1 MTVLQIL
8 FIMLGIL
15 LGIVLLCLGVI
26 YLEKRIPVKQYD
38 ERQLSARARAH
49 RLSFWV
55 GYAYF
60 LAVVIIL
67 MGQIDGEK
75 KVEPFLLVFAG
86 LILQALVLHTY
97 SILSD
102 AALPL
107 SERPLY
113 PITCFTFVGCLQ
125 LTQFC
130 NQLRWGIPGL
140 TGRGAADWVFLM
152 TGISFLYLS
161 VLHLIQW
168 LRGRK
173 E

>member
-26 YLEKRIPVKQYD
+26 YLEKKAPTKNYD

-125 LTQFC
+125 LIQFC

-161 VLHLIQW
+161 LLHLIQW

>member
-1 MTVLQIL
+1 MSILQII

-26 YLEKRIPVKQYD
+26 FLEKKIPTKQYD
-38 ERQLSARARAH
+38 ERQMSARARAH

-55 GYAYF
+55 GYAYS

-67 MGQIDGEK
+67 VGQIDGEK

-107 SERPLY
+107 SEKPMY
-113 PITCFTFVGCLQ
+113 PITCFTFVGCLH
-125 LTQFC
+125 LTQFY
-130 NQLRWGIPGL
+130 NQLRWSMPGL
-140 TGRGAADWVFLM
+140 IGRGASDWVFLM
-152 TGISFLYLS
+152 TGVSFLYLS
-161 VLHLIQW
+161 ALHLIQW
-168 LRGRK
+168 LRSRK

>member
-8 FIMLGIL
+8 FIMLGSL

-26 YLEKRIPVKQYD
+26 YLEKRIPGKNYD
-38 ERQLSARARAH
+38 ERQLHARTRAH

-55 GYAYF
+55 GFVYY
-60 LAVVIIL
+60 LIVTGGL
-67 MGQIDGEK
+67 MKQVDGEK
-75 KVEPFLLVFAG
+75 TVEPFLMVFVG

-113 PITCFTFVGCLQ
+113 PIACFTFVGCLQ
-125 LTQFC
+125 LTQFF

>member
-1 MTVLQIL
+1 MSTMKIIL
-8 FIMLGIL
+8 WMLGIL

-26 YLEKRIPVKQYD
+26 YLEKRIPGKNYD
-38 ERQLSARARAH
+38 ERQLHARTRAH

-55 GYAYF
+55 GFVYY
-60 LAVVIIL
+60 LIVTVIL
-67 MGQIDGEK
+67 MKQVDGEK
-75 KVEPFLLVFAG
+75 TVEPFLLVFVG

>member
-1 MTVLQIL
+1 MLFQIYGETAG
-8 FIMLGIL
+8 FQL
-15 LGIVLLCLGVI
+15 LG
-26 YLEKRIPVKQYD
+26 
-38 ERQLSARARAH
+38 
-49 RLSFWV
+49 W
-55 GYAYF
+55 
-60 LAVVIIL
+60 L
-67 MGQIDGEK
+67 M
-75 KVEPFLLVFAG
+75 VFVG

-113 PITCFTFVGCLQ
+113 PITCFAFVGCLQ

-140 TGRGAADWVFLM
+140 TGRGAADWVLLV

>member
-1 MTVLQIL
+1 MSMMKIIL
-8 FIMLGIL
+8 WMLGTL
-15 LGIVLLCLGVI
+15 MGIVFLCLGVI
-26 YLEKRIPVKQYD
+26 YLEKRMPGKQYD
-38 ERQLSARARAH
+38 ERQLHARTRAH

-55 GYAYF
+55 GFAYY
-60 LAVVIIL
+60 LVVTVVL
-67 MGQIDGEK
+67 MKQVDGEK
-75 KVEPFLLVFAG
+75 TVEPFLLVFVG

-107 SERPLY
+107 SEKPLY
-113 PITCFTFVGCLQ
+113 PIACFTFVGCLQ
-125 LTQFC
+125 LTQFY

-161 VLHLIQW
+161 LLHLIQW

>member
-1 MTVLQIL
+1 MNTWKIIL
-8 FIMLGIL
+8 WMLGIL

-26 YLEKRIPVKQYD
+26 YFEKKLPAKNYD
-38 ERQLSARARAH
+38 ERQLGARARAH

-55 GYAYF
+55 GFAYY
-60 LAVVIIL
+60 LGVVVLLIR
-67 MGQIDGEK
+67 QVEGEK
-75 KVEPFLLVFAG
+75 TVEPFLLVFSG

-140 TGRGAADWVFLM
+140 TGRGAADWVLLM

-168 LRGRK
+168 MRGRK

>member
-26 YLEKRIPVKQYD
+26 YLEKKAPAKNYD

>member
-15 LGIVLLCLGVI
+15 LGIVILCLGVI
-26 YLEKRIPVKQYD
+26 YLEKKAPTKNYD

-125 LTQFC
+125 LTQFF
-130 NQLRWGIPGL
+130 NQLRWGIPCL

>member
-1 MTVLQIL
+1 MTILKML
-8 FIMLGIL
+8 FILLGIL

-26 YLEKRIPVKQYD
+26 YLERKVPVKQYD
-38 ERQLSARARAH
+38 ERQLHARARAH

-55 GYAYF
+55 GFAYY
-60 LAVVIIL
+60 LAVVILLIRQVE
-67 MGQIDGEK
+67 GAK
-75 KVEPFLLVFAG
+75 TVEPFLLVFAG

-107 SERPLY
+107 SEKPWY
-113 PITCFTFVGCLQ
+113 PIASFTFVGSVQ
-125 LTQFC
+125 LIRFFSE
-130 NQLRWGIPGL
+130 LGRGLPSL
-140 TGRGAADWVFLM
+140 TGRGAADWVFLLC
-152 TGISFLYLS
+152 GISFLYLS
-161 VLHLIQW
+161 LLHLIQW

>member
-1 MTVLQIL
+1 MNMLYLIL
-8 FIMLGIL
+8 LICGVL

-26 YLEKRIPVKQYD
+26 YLEKRIPAKQYD
-38 ERQLSARARAH
+38 ERQLHARTRAH

-55 GYAYF
+55 GFAYY
-60 LAVVIIL
+60 LVVTVVLIR
-67 MGQIDGEK
+67 QVDGK
-75 KVEPFLLVFAG
+75 KTVEPFLLVFVG

-107 SERPLY
+107 SEKPLY
-113 PITCFTFVGCLQ
+113 PIACFTFVGCLQ
-125 LTQFC
+125 LTQFY

>member
-15 LGIVLLCLGVI
+15 LGIVILCLGVI
-26 YLEKRIPVKQYD
+26 YLEKKAPAKNYD
-38 ERQLSARARAH
+38 ERQLHARARAH

-55 GYAYF
+55 GFIYS
-60 LAVVIIL
+60 LLVVILLI
-67 MGQIDGEK
+67 QQVDGEK
-75 KVEPFLLVFAG
+75 TVEPFLLVFTG
-86 LILQALVLHTY
+86 LILQAIVLHTY

-107 SERPLY
+107 SEKPWVAIL
-113 PITCFTFVGCLQ
+113 CFTLVGCLQ
-125 LTQFC
+125 LTQFVVEYRRG
-130 NQLRWGIPGL
+130 LPGL
-140 TGRGAADWVFLM
+140 TGREAADWVYLM

>member
-1 MTVLQIL
+1 MSVLQTIFL
-8 FIMLGIL
+8 VLGIL

-26 YLEKRIPVKQYD
+26 YLEKKLPVKQYD

-60 LAVVIIL
+60 LTVVLIL
-67 MGQIDGEK
+67 IRQVDGEK
-75 KVEPFLLVFAG
+75 TVEPFLLVFAG

-107 SERPLY
+107 SEKPLY
-113 PITCFTFVGCLQ
+113 PIICFTFMGCLH
-125 LTQFC
+125 LTQF
-130 NQLRWGIPGL
+130 NNLLRRGVPGL
-140 TGRGAADWVFLM
+140 SGRGASDWVFLM

-161 VLHLIQW
+161 LLHLIQW
-168 LRGRK
+168 LRSRK

>member
-1 MTVLQIL
+1 MTVLQIA
-8 FIMLGIL
+8 FILLGIL

-26 YLEKRIPVKQYD
+26 YLEKRIPAKQYD
-38 ERQLSARARAH
+38 ERQLHARARAH
-49 RLSFWV
+49 RLSLWV
-55 GYAYF
+55 GFAYY
-60 LAVVIIL
+60 LVVTVVLIR
-67 MGQIDGEK
+67 QVDGEK
-75 KVEPFLLVFAG
+75 TVEPFLMVFVG

-107 SERPLY
+107 SERPWY
-113 PITCFTFVGCLQ
+113 PIACFTFMGCLQ
-125 LTQFC
+125 LTQFY

-161 VLHLIQW
+161 LLHLIQW

>member
-1 MTVLQIL
+1 MSVLQIA
-8 FIMLGIL
+8 FILLGIL

-26 YLEKRIPVKQYD
+26 YLDKTMPAKNYD

-55 GYAYF
+55 GFVYY
-60 LAVVIIL
+60 LGVVILL
-67 MGQIDGEK
+67 MRQVDGEK

-113 PITCFTFVGCLQ
+113 PITCFTFAGCLQ
-125 LTQFC
+125 LTQFFVD
-130 NQLRWGIPGL
+130 LDGSIPGL
-140 TGRGAADWVFLM
+140 VGREAADWVFLM
-152 TGISFLYLS
+152 TGIGFLYLA

-173 E
+173 G

>member
-26 YLEKRIPVKQYD
+26 YLEKKAPAKNYD

-140 TGRGAADWVFLM
+140 TGRGAADWVCLM